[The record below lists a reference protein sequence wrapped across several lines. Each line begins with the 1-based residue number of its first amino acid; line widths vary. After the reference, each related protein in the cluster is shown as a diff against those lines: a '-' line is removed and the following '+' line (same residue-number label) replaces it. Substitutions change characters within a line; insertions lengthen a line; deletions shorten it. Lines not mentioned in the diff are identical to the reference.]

1 MQLIEHSDSPRYIRL
16 HERDNVVV
24 VVNDQGVP
32 AGTEFPDG
40 LVTVDFIPQSHK
52 VTLEDIPEGG
62 QIIRYGQTI
71 GYALA
76 PLDSNDPQG
85 LIRLADAA
93 MYAGKQGGKR
103 SIRRNTG
110 TLALAP

>member
-16 HERDNVVV
+16 HERDNVVI

-52 VTLEDIPEGG
+52 VTLEDIPQGG

-76 PLDSNDPQG
+76 PIWQWLVPFRVIASDIGMP
-85 LIRLADAA
+85 
-93 MYAGKQGGKR
+93 
-103 SIRRNTG
+103 
-110 TLALAP
+110 

>member
-1 MQLIEHSDSPRYIRL
+1 MQLIEHADSPRSIRL
-16 HERDNVVV
+16 HALDNVVI

-62 QIIRYGQTI
+62 RIIRYGQTI
-71 GYALA
+71 GYALRPIPRGSWVQEDQLRMPTA
-76 PLDSNDPQG
+76 PPLD
-85 LIRLADAA
+85 
-93 MYAGKQGGKR
+93 
-103 SIRRNTG
+103 
-110 TLALAP
+110 